1 MPGPQDPS
9 DQAADAYERGYDAA
23 RRADLSAAPADR
35 PARGSLTEL
44 RQRLQRLPPGHPS
57 SPYHDDGSRKPPV
70 VRLKDLEL
78 PLSDEAG
85 PGETEARAHGDGAES
100 HGTYE
105 ADVQAGNPYAGEAK
119 LTETDWAGLHQSE
132 THATGNHR
140 RETSLP
146 EASLPQASLGETS
159 EHETSEH
166 ETGEHE
172 TGEHETSQ
180 HETSQ
185 HETSQHETGEHETS
199 ERETGERETRE
210 HETDSAEADPHGTDR
225 PDAAENAPDPP
236 EDAVRKVATD
246 PPSTQADG
254 SWEWKGQRLK
264 SGESKIAEQML
275 GRCRAAE
282 GRTVFGTYGD
292 TGLTPAMRRVEAQLE
307 HGHLVPE
314 TEKFALKSADRFKEK
329 LAKLIARN
337 PDKSSS
343 ELAKEIHDSVRYT
356 YIFEE
361 EHYFDGVWQVHTALE
376 DHGYELEVRRNTW
389 DNPEYEGINTRWR
402 DNDHDIRFEV
412 QFHTPSSWDAK
423 QRTHSAYE
431 RIADPRTSPG
441 ERAQLRSEQAKISA
455 TIPVPPRCE
464 EIDDYRKEGH

>member
-9 DQAADAYERGYDAA
+9 DQAAGAYGHGYDPP
-23 RRADLSAAPADR
+23 RRPDLREESAER
-35 PARGSLTEL
+35 PARGSLTEM
-44 RQRLQRLPPGHPS
+44 RQRLERLPSGHPS

-78 PLSDEAG
+78 PLPGEVG
-85 PGETEARAHGDGAES
+85 TGETEAHQAHADEAHADGSYADDARVSSSYPDDAQAGDAQTGDAQAGDG
-100 HGTYE
+100 
-105 ADVQAGNPYAGEAK
+105 
-119 LTETDWAGLHQSE
+119 
-132 THATGNHR
+132 
-140 RETSLP
+140 
-146 EASLPQASLGETS
+146 QASDGQADDAQRGEPARL
-159 EHETSEH
+159 ET
-166 ETGEHE
+166 
-172 TGEHETSQ
+172 
-180 HETSQ
+180 
-185 HETSQHETGEHETS
+185 
-199 ERETGERETRE
+199 
-210 HETDSAEADPHGTDR
+210 AW
-225 PDAAENAPDPP
+225 PDAAENAPGALEGTGSRAPSDPP
-236 EDAVRKVATD
+236 RIW
-246 PPSTQADG
+246 ADG

-264 SGESKIAEQML
+264 SGECKTAEEML
-275 GRCRAAE
+275 GWCRAAE

-337 PDKSSS
+337 PDKPSS
-343 ELAKEIHDSVRYT
+343 ELAAEIHDNVRYT

-361 EHYFDGVWQVHTALE
+361 DHYFEGVWQAHTALE
-376 DHGYELEVRRNTW
+376 DHGYDLEVRRNSW
-389 DNPEYEGINTRWR
+389 DNPEYKGINTRWR
-402 DNDHDIRFEV
+402 DTDHDIRFEV

-441 ERAQLRSEQAKISA
+441 ERARLRSEQANVSA
-455 TIPVPPRCE
+455 IIPVPPRGE